1 MSGIVISLWLM
12 AITLFVVFQPVV
24 GPLAYYLIVWMHPE
38 TQMYGGLSLRWTFL
52 IASTSLVG
60 FLFMGK
66 SRQVPK
72 NSLVIFLILL
82 MLWYLAS
89 ALINDV
95 TSEEFSLA
103 TDFAKVVL
111 MCLVTAC
118 VMNTRAR
125 LHTLI
130 WIIVISIGMVSL
142 RTGLITIISG
152 GGAVVIGPAFLGHT
166 NEYSRFVIYTW
177 PLMIFLSRHSAH
189 YYVRA
194 GFAAL
199 SVVSVFALIGTNSR
213 GAFVAFA
220 AMCGVLWLYQSKK
233 IGIALLALVLAAG
246 AYFVIPEKRMESFT
260 NRAGTI
266 EHAEEDSSFIGRT
279 QSWAFGWDYA
289 LDHPIF
295 GGGPNVFERVH
306 NVASH
311 SNYFEVLGETGFVG
325 LTIYGVIAILA
336 FATILRIRKLT
347 KGIPD
352 LIWAHDLAFFIM
364 ISLVGYFV
372 GGIVKNHGFNE
383 YYYMLLGIL
392 MGTEVAVRNY
402 LIAHADGERPNVD
415 SSEKDA
421 PAQVYRN

>member
-1 MSGIVISLWLM
+1 MFGIVISLWLI
-12 AITLFVVFQPVV
+12 AITLLVLFQPAL
-24 GPLAYYLIVWMHPE
+24 GPVAYYLIVWMHPE
-38 TQMYGGLSLRWTFL
+38 EQMYGGLSLRWTFL
-52 IASTSLVG
+52 IALTSLIG

-66 SRQVPK
+66 GRQVPK
-72 NSLVIFLILL
+72 SSLVIFVILL
-82 MLWYLAS
+82 MLWYFAS
-89 ALINDV
+89 ALVNDV
-95 TSEEFSLA
+95 TDEEFSLA

-111 MCLVTAC
+111 MSLITAC

-125 LHTLI
+125 IHTLI

-142 RTGLITIISG
+142 RTGLITIVSA
-152 GGAVVIGPAFLGHT
+152 GGAVVIGPDFLGHT
-166 NEYSRFVIYTW
+166 NEYARFVIYTW

-189 YYVRA
+189 YYVRV

-199 SVVSVFALIGTNSR
+199 SVISVLALIGTNSR
-213 GAFVAFA
+213 GALVAFA
-220 AMCGVLWLYQSKK
+220 AMCGVLWLFQNKK
-233 IGIALLALVLAAG
+233 IRIALLASLLAMG
-246 AYFVIPEKRMESFT
+246 AYFAAPEKRMESFS
-260 NRAGTI
+260 NRAATI
-266 EHAEEDSSFIGRT
+266 ENADEDTSFVGRT
-279 QSWAFGWDYA
+279 EAWVFGWDYA

-295 GGGPNVFERVH
+295 GGGPNIFERVH
-306 NVASH
+306 KTASH

-372 GGIVKNHGFNE
+372 GGLVKNHGFNE

-402 LIAHADGERPNVD
+402 LIAHADGERQNVD
-415 SSEKDA
+415 SSAKNA